1 MQATSEAIA
10 HLVLYLD
17 SGCRERWPK
26 QAPVVNDVALPF
38 DEFQH
43 IPGYTVVVLFFP
55 IMRSRRLQHSGYY
68 QLPYRLANWGVL
80 LVHATALT
88 PDELGGRLFD
98 LISYNFEPK
107 CASHGSFIAGLSRFV
122 DLSTS

>member
-55 IMRSRRLQHSGYY
+55 IMRSRRLQFPTVSEFRW
-68 QLPYRLANWGVL
+68 QPWIIRLDPTWLDA
-80 LVHATALT
+80 
-88 PDELGGRLFD
+88 
-98 LISYNFEPK
+98 
-107 CASHGSFIAGLSRFV
+107 C
-122 DLSTS
+122 